1 MADVTTTFAAKDES
15 FAKTVDNLQ
24 NRLSGFQGQTEGFS
38 GRVASLAGEF
48 AKFAIPIAGVAAAF
62 LGAKNMVAAFSDAI
76 RIGGQLNDLSARTG
90 ETAGNLAVLQRAF
103 ENAGSSAD
111 AVGPMINRLQRFIA
125 EAGVES
131 STQAKTLAELG
142 VSAETLGQKS
152 PLEQMKMLAELVAGV
167 EDPTKRTQLAID
179 LFGKSGGELIPL
191 LRAMGVELDTARKQ
205 LGSYPAA
212 IDATREALD
221 TIGDNFT
228 AISNKATEF
237 ATGLLTKLAPSLAEI
252 TTKIAEIDA
261 AGFGMMLADYFDKM
275 IRAASEAFKL
285 GSAIEN
291 IKLAIEA
298 ITSGNFG
305 EGLSLMWVTMKVTAL
320 NAINEIASNFTAAF
334 MTIRDFIATMFDSQ
348 GALAHLM
355 NTLFSTAANYMKEQL
370 YGALASFME
379 AIGRM
384 GMAEAFRIEAETAR
398 NVIEMNMKGIGAQ
411 FELVGEQA
419 AAAGRAMPENFEKN
433 KASLQPIFDLTP
445 VLQEQQA
452 LHTSIEEKLALQKT
466 STEAI
471 NSAGAGYAASL
482 GIANAA
488 LESSG
493 PLSAQIALNLT
504 SASTAAEKIA
514 PAFDLGK
521 ASSDTISF
529 NLETTSTYAEKSSEW
544 LKEGSDHS
552 GNIDIHGQSFANNI
566 KTAKGDIQA
575 AVDLMVGPN
584 GLTERFN
591 AAMDRVAQL
600 KDAINTMKAA
610 GEKDAA
616 MRERERNADSD
627 MRRKERSDDYAA
639 QLERQGSWSAADN
652 RRQRAEED
660 FNRSQMADEYE
671 MNAKMLKQQEYER
684 AAQEKSLS
692 ERLDKQAKA
701 DEAYAERMEKM
712 SAYLDQKEREAADYA
727 YDKELQGAEN
737 FFENAEDGGQKVK
750 QGGSDAGNSLK
761 NAVKGLD
768 KMGKDGGL
776 ALEVTLQACRD
787 FLKSIDE
794 KLPQHALS

>member
-1 MADVTTTFAAKDES
+1 MADVTTVFAAKDES

-38 GRVASLAGEF
+38 GRVAALAGEF

-62 LGAKNMVAAFSDAI
+62 LGAKNMAAAFTDAI
-76 RIGGQLNDLSARTG
+76 RMGGELNDLAARTG
-90 ETAGNLAVLQRAF
+90 ESAGNLAILQRAF
-103 ENAGSSAD
+103 ENAGSSAS

-152 PLEQMKMLAELVAGV
+152 PLEQMKMLAQLVAGI
-167 EDPTKRTQLAID
+167 EDPTKRTQAAID

-191 LRAMGVELDTARKQ
+191 LRAMGVELETARKQ

-228 AISNKATEF
+228 AISNKSTEF
-237 ATGLLTKLAPSLAEI
+237 ATGLLTKLAPGLAEI

-275 IRAASEAFKL
+275 IQATSEAFKL
-285 GSAIEN
+285 GAAIDSV
-291 IKLAIEA
+291 KLAIEA

-320 NAINEIASNFTAAF
+320 NAVNEIASNFTAAF
-334 MTIRDFIATMFDSQ
+334 MTVRDFIATMFDSE

-355 NTLFSTAANYMKEQL
+355 NTMFSTAANYMKEQL

-419 AAAGRAMPENFEKN
+419 GAAGRAMPENFEKN

-445 VLQEQQA
+445 VLQEQQQ
-452 LHTSIEEKLALQKT
+452 LHASIEEKLALQKT

-488 LESSG
+488 LESGG

-504 SASTAAEKIA
+504 DASNAAAGIA
-514 PAFDLGK
+514 PAFDLAAG
-521 ASSDTISF
+521 SSAQIPL
-529 NLETTSTYAEKSSEW
+529 NLESTSTYAKESSQW
-544 LKEGSDHS
+544 LKEGEKASQQVSIYGSTLPGNAQAFASAINQAKIDANATANVFTGLSDRMSTAVNNTS
-552 GNIDIHGQSFANNI
+552 GMLDKMREAFHFGRTSAQEAYQKYRDGGMSILEAS
-566 KTAKGDIQA
+566 KA
-575 AVDLMVGPN
+575 AASHMARQNEADTRLRSME
-584 GLTERFN
+584 TK
-591 AAMDRVAQL
+591 ASVAQNSHDRALRRAAEMESMGQQKSAHNLRMRADAKLTKTLEEISPELTKGAEDAGRLLGDGGSGAGDDVTAGGSSAEDSMISGGEAAGESISTAASAL
-600 KDAINTMKAA
+600 KDAVSGM
-610 GEKDAA
+610 G
-616 MRERERNADSD
+616 NA
-627 MRRKERSDDYAA
+627 
-639 QLERQGSWSAADN
+639 
-652 RRQRAEED
+652 
-660 FNRSQMADEYE
+660 
-671 MNAKMLKQQEYER
+671 
-684 AAQEKSLS
+684 
-692 ERLDKQAKA
+692 
-701 DEAYAERMEKM
+701 
-712 SAYLDQKEREAADYA
+712 
-727 YDKELQGAEN
+727 
-737 FFENAEDGGQKVK
+737 
-750 QGGSDAGNSLK
+750 
-761 NAVKGLD
+761 
-768 KMGKDGGL
+768 L
-776 ALEVTLQACRD
+776 ALESTLVRCEV
-787 FLKSIDE
+787 FLKNIDN
-794 KLPQHALS
+794 KLPQHALT

>member
-1 MADVTTTFAAKDES
+1 MADVTTVFAAKDES

-38 GRVASLAGEF
+38 GRVAALAGEF

-62 LGAKNMVAAFSDAI
+62 LGAKNMAAAFTDAI
-76 RIGGQLNDLSARTG
+76 RMGGELNDLAARTG
-90 ETAGNLAVLQRAF
+90 ESAGNLAILQRAF
-103 ENAGSSAD
+103 ENAGSSAS

-152 PLEQMKMLAELVAGV
+152 PLEQMKMLAQLVAGI
-167 EDPTKRTQLAID
+167 EDPTKRTQAAID

-191 LRAMGVELDTARKQ
+191 LRAMGVELETARKQ

-228 AISNKATEF
+228 AISNKSTEF
-237 ATGLLTKLAPSLAEI
+237 ATGLLTKLAPGLAEI

-275 IRAASEAFKL
+275 IQATSEAFKL
-285 GSAIEN
+285 GAAIDSV
-291 IKLAIEA
+291 KLAIEA

-320 NAINEIASNFTAAF
+320 NAVNEIASNFTAAF
-334 MTIRDFIATMFDSQ
+334 MTVRDFIATMFDSE

-355 NTLFSTAANYMKEQL
+355 NTMFSTAANYMKEQL

-419 AAAGRAMPENFEKN
+419 GAAGRAMPENFEKN

-445 VLQEQQA
+445 VLQEQQQ
-452 LHTSIEEKLALQKT
+452 LHASIEEKLALQKT

-488 LESSG
+488 LESGG

-504 SASTAAEKIA
+504 DASNAAAGIA
-514 PAFDLGK
+514 PAFDLAAG
-521 ASSDTISF
+521 SSAQIPL
-529 NLETTSTYAEKSSEW
+529 NLESTSTYAKESSQW
-544 LKEGSDHS
+544 LKEGEKASQQVSIYGSTLPGNAQAFASAINQAKIDANATANVFTGLSDRMSTAVNNTS
-552 GNIDIHGQSFANNI
+552 GMLDKMREAFHFGRTSAQEAYQKYQDGGMSILEAS
-566 KTAKGDIQA
+566 KA
-575 AVDLMVGPN
+575 AASHMARQNEADTRLRSME
-584 GLTERFN
+584 TK
-591 AAMDRVAQL
+591 ASVAQNSHDRALRRAAEMESMGQQKSAHNLRMRADAKLTKTLEEISPELTKGAEDAGRLLGDGGSGAGDDVTAGGSSAEDSMTSGGEAAGESISTAASAL
-600 KDAINTMKAA
+600 KDAVSGM
-610 GEKDAA
+610 G
-616 MRERERNADSD
+616 NA
-627 MRRKERSDDYAA
+627 
-639 QLERQGSWSAADN
+639 
-652 RRQRAEED
+652 
-660 FNRSQMADEYE
+660 
-671 MNAKMLKQQEYER
+671 
-684 AAQEKSLS
+684 
-692 ERLDKQAKA
+692 
-701 DEAYAERMEKM
+701 
-712 SAYLDQKEREAADYA
+712 
-727 YDKELQGAEN
+727 
-737 FFENAEDGGQKVK
+737 
-750 QGGSDAGNSLK
+750 
-761 NAVKGLD
+761 
-768 KMGKDGGL
+768 L
-776 ALEVTLQACRD
+776 ALESTLVRCEV
-787 FLKSIDE
+787 FLKNIDN
-794 KLPQHALS
+794 KLPQHALT

>member
-1 MADVTTTFAAKDES
+1 MADVTTVFAAKDES

-38 GRVASLAGEF
+38 GRVAALAGEF

-62 LGAKNMVAAFSDAI
+62 LGAKNMAAAFTDAI
-76 RIGGQLNDLSARTG
+76 RMGGELNDLAARTG
-90 ETAGNLAVLQRAF
+90 ESAGNLAILQRAF
-103 ENAGSSAD
+103 ENAGSSAS

-152 PLEQMKMLAELVAGV
+152 PLEQMKMLAQLVAGI
-167 EDPTKRTQLAID
+167 EDPTKRTQAAID

-191 LRAMGVELDTARKQ
+191 LRAMGVELETARKQ

-228 AISNKATEF
+228 AISNKSTEF
-237 ATGLLTKLAPSLAEI
+237 ATGLLTKLAPGLAEI

-275 IRAASEAFKL
+275 IQATSEAFKL
-285 GSAIEN
+285 GAAIDSV
-291 IKLAIEA
+291 KLAIEA

-320 NAINEIASNFTAAF
+320 NAVNEIASNFTAAF
-334 MTIRDFIATMFDSQ
+334 MTVRDFIATMFDSE

-355 NTLFSTAANYMKEQL
+355 NTMFSTAANYMKEQL

-419 AAAGRAMPENFEKN
+419 GAAGRAMPENFEKN

-445 VLQEQQA
+445 VLQEQQQ
-452 LHTSIEEKLALQKT
+452 LHASIEEKLALQKT

-488 LESSG
+488 LESGG

-504 SASTAAEKIA
+504 DASNAAAGIA
-514 PAFDLGK
+514 PAFDLAAG
-521 ASSDTISF
+521 SSAQIPL
-529 NLETTSTYAEKSSEW
+529 NLESTSTYAKESSQW
-544 LKEGSDHS
+544 LKEGEKASQQVSIYGSTLPGNAQAFASAINQAKIDANATANVFTGLSDRMSTAVNNTS
-552 GNIDIHGQSFANNI
+552 GMLDKMREAFHFGRTSAQEAYQKYRDGGMSILEAS
-566 KTAKGDIQA
+566 KA
-575 AVDLMVGPN
+575 AASHMARQNEADTRLRSME
-584 GLTERFN
+584 TK
-591 AAMDRVAQL
+591 ASVAQNSHDRALRRAAEMESMGQQKSAHNLRMRADAKLTKTLEEISPELTKGAEDAGRLLGDGGSGAGDDVTAGGSSAEDSMTSGGEAAGESISTAASAL
-600 KDAINTMKAA
+600 KDAVSGM
-610 GEKDAA
+610 G
-616 MRERERNADSD
+616 NA
-627 MRRKERSDDYAA
+627 
-639 QLERQGSWSAADN
+639 
-652 RRQRAEED
+652 
-660 FNRSQMADEYE
+660 
-671 MNAKMLKQQEYER
+671 
-684 AAQEKSLS
+684 
-692 ERLDKQAKA
+692 
-701 DEAYAERMEKM
+701 
-712 SAYLDQKEREAADYA
+712 
-727 YDKELQGAEN
+727 
-737 FFENAEDGGQKVK
+737 
-750 QGGSDAGNSLK
+750 
-761 NAVKGLD
+761 
-768 KMGKDGGL
+768 L
-776 ALEVTLQACRD
+776 ALESTLVRCEV
-787 FLKSIDE
+787 FLKNIDN
-794 KLPQHALS
+794 KLPQHALT